1 MKIKLS
7 NIVVYSI
14 IIVLVYIL
22 FNRRS
27 SGYPKP
33 SRDQVVR
40 SGRDAQYF
48 ASPSTRAPAA
58 PAPAQ
63 TRPTIN
69 NSFQSVSPS
78 GVTRTG
84 RSLFG

>member
-1 MKIKLS
+1 MKIKASTLA
-7 NIVVYSI
+7 IYSI
-14 IIVLVYIL
+14 IIVLLYIL
-22 FNRRS
+22 FNRQS

-40 SGRDAQYF
+40 TGRDAQYF
-48 ASPSTRAPAA
+48 ASPSA

-63 TRPTIN
+63 TRPG